1 MKITT
6 DTTNLDEFM
15 VFNLCELEVYGRSLE
30 GMCIDYSHENSAL
43 IASMSS
49 EGEGKLT
56 HSLSYEY
63 AQIL

>member
-1 MKITT
+1 MKIAV
-6 DTTNLDEFM
+6 DIANVE
-15 VFNLCELEVYGRSLE
+15 VFTMLKLCELEVYGRSLE

-56 HSLSYEY
+56 RRPRYAY